1 MQPVDHLA
9 LLTRRWGWL
18 VLAVVVGTVLGA
30 GSGALAPRVYEAHA
44 GVYVA
49 VARLTGP
56 ADPAYAARVRDDVL
70 PSVAALVGGAS
81 VTAQLR
87 EDTNVLDLTVTA
99 PDPDR
104 AVADARAVVAALEA
118 RTARLLAGDDGPLVT
133 VTVVAEPRRP
143 AGPAG
148 TAVPTALLG
157 AAAGGAAAVLA
168 LGLLQLARPRLAT
181 TTDVLREARFPL
193 LAELPSGGELRATGL
208 DRLRSALGAPAGAAL
223 LVAGPAPAAGRLAA
237 ELGGRPLTGGSRS
250 GDTGT
255 VVAVVDVRSA
265 TRAELRRSLADVTG
279 RGLEPTGIVVD
290 GLLPPRAGL
299 RARLRAGLRGEASW
313 QRAARPAG
321 ARAAAV
327 DRAVAAAAVAAL
339 GFTKVLPMGLTTG
352 LVAVLALLPVWAP
365 VVTRQRG
372 VRVLAALTGAALLSG
387 VALAL
392 GATGRDVSLHEAV
405 TAGGLVVA
413 LTGGIG
419 LVLWARTV
427 LPLPAVG
434 VAFALGQVATGLL
447 RVEDTVNVYK
457 FVVAVP
463 LTVLVLALLGH
474 RDRPWVAAAALLGLG
489 AVAVANDSRSQAG
502 FCVVAAALV
511 LWQARPG
518 TAAARS
524 PWSGLALLGGV
535 VASGYLL
542 LAEVLTSGLLGAD
555 AAARTAEQ
563 VARSGS
569 LLLGGR
575 PEWTATW
582 ALAQQ
587 HPLGFGLGAVPSSRD
602 VLVAEAGMAVARI
615 PTAEG
620 YIQNYLLA
628 GRFELHSVV
637 ADLWAATGP
646 AGLAVGVLLAVLLVR
661 GAALLFTERRAQ
673 PLVCFLVPLS
683 LWYLA
688 FGPLQT
694 NGAQVAVTLG
704 LVLAA
709 LPVARP
715 GPAHRSP
722 SPLPAPR
729 D

>member
-9 LLTRRWGWL
+9 LLARRWGWL
-18 VLAVVVGTVLGA
+18 VLAVVAGALLGA
-30 GSGALAPRVYEAHA
+30 GSGALAPPVYEARA
-44 GVYVA
+44 GVYVTA
-49 VARLTGP
+49 ARLTGP
-56 ADPAYAARVRDDVL
+56 ADPAHAARVRDDVL

-81 VTAQLR
+81 VTAELR
-87 EDTNVLDLTVTA
+87 EDTNVLDLTVSA

-118 RTARLLAGDDGPLVT
+118 RAEELLAGDDGPLVT
-133 VTVVAEPRRP
+133 VTLVDEPRRP
-143 AGPAG
+143 SGPAGPA
-148 TAVPTALLG
+148 VHPALLG
-157 AAAGGAAAVLA
+157 GAAGGAAAVLV
-168 LGLLQLARPRLAT
+168 LGLLQLARPRLTT
-181 TTDVLREARFPL
+181 TTDVLREARVPL
-193 LAELPSGGELRATGL
+193 LAELPSGGGLRATGL
-208 DRLRSALGAPAGAAL
+208 DRLRSALGGPAGAGP

-237 ELGGRPLTGGSRS
+237 ELGGRALGPRHRP
-250 GDTGT
+250 GDAGT
-255 VVAVVDVRSA
+255 VVAVVDARS
-265 TRAELRRSLADVTG
+265 TTLAELRRSLADLTG
-279 RGLEPTGIVVD
+279 RGLEPAGVVVD
-290 GLLPPRAGL
+290 GLLPPRPGL

-321 ARAAAV
+321 AGAAAV
-327 DRAVAAAAVAAL
+327 DRAVAGAAVAAL

-365 VVTRQRG
+365 VAARQRG
-372 VRVLAALTGAALLSG
+372 VRVLAALTGVALLSG

-392 GATGRDVSLHEAV
+392 RGTGRGLSLHEAV
-405 TAGGLVVA
+405 TAGGLVVTLA
-413 LTGGIG
+413 GGVG
-419 LVLWARTV
+419 LVLWARTL

-447 RVEDTVNVYK
+447 RVEDTANVYK
-457 FVVAVP
+457 FAVAVP

-474 RDRPWVAAAALLGLG
+474 RHRPWVAAAALGGLG
-489 AVAVANDSRSQAG
+489 VLAVANDSRSQAG

-518 TAAARS
+518 TASARS
-524 PWSGLALLGGV
+524 PWSGLALLGGA
-535 VASGYLL
+535 VAGGYLL

-587 HPLGFGLGAVPSSRD
+587 DPLGFGLGAVPSSGD

-661 GAALLFTERRAQ
+661 GAARLSTQRQAP

-709 LPVARP
+709 LPAVRP
-715 GPAHRSP
+715 EPVDRTP
-722 SPLPAPR
+722 SPVPAPR
-729 D
+729 A